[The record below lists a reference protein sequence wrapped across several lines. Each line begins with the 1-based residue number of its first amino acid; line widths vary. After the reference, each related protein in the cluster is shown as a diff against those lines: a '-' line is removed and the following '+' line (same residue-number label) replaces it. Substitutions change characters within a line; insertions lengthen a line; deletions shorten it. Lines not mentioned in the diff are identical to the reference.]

1 MRLFIFTADNQ
12 PASLGSTP
20 ELASKEESQPGRPAP
35 PGQTP
40 HRKLVTTLSRRK
52 PRQPSGAQLLPSI
65 PTPTPHLGE
74 AQLLALLRPPSGK
87 GLKSR
92 EHTGMDGFVQIG
104 LRQVADLVHSAI
116 RQGRYQ
122 ECVDL
127 VSEYRDQILVK

>member
-1 MRLFIFTADNQ
+1 MAHKR
-12 PASLGSTP
+12 
-20 ELASKEESQPGRPAP
+20 
-35 PGQTP
+35 
-40 HRKLVTTLSRRK
+40 RRK
-52 PRQPSGAQLLPSI
+52 QGENSLVEFGHVYAAPALLLQFLYLAADAGQFVQVRRMLRRHI
-65 PTPTPHLGE
+65 TPVVMPLK
-74 AQLLALLRPPSGK
+74 ALDQLLALLRPPSGK

-127 VSEYRDQILVK
+127 VSEYR

>member
-74 AQLLALLRPPSGK
+74 AHFGPELILPISSRGVLASVCAQNRAP
-87 GLKSR
+87 
-92 EHTGMDGFVQIG
+92 
-104 LRQVADLVHSAI
+104 ASAAPFA
-116 RQGRYQ
+116 
-122 ECVDL
+122 L
-127 VSEYRDQILVK
+127 PFS

>member
-74 AQLLALLRPPSGK
+74 AKIIPGDVLLSHEVYLEVPSGLE
-87 GLKSR
+87 GLTAVFGMG
-92 EHTGMDGFVQIG
+92 TG
-104 LRQVADLVHSAI
+104 VAPSLESPGKPLTVFRKDIKRVGAVRFAS
-116 RQGRYQ
+116 
-122 ECVDL
+122 
-127 VSEYRDQILVK
+127 